1 MAGTLDRLSGRS
13 NDDWVAA
20 DLEYVVHPSAP
31 ADGERLVVVD
41 GHGCTLVGA
50 DGREY
55 LDVHAGAWLVQ
66 AGHGRTE
73 IADAVQRQL
82 SGVAHFSLLLGVT
95 NEPAI
100 ALAEK
105 LISLA
110 PEGFGKVRFCTSGSE
125 ADDEAIQLV
134 RYYHAARGAI
144 SRTKIITLQGAYHGR
159 TTAGTALSKRDV
171 PGLPHVLGADTV
183 LQVPAPTAY
192 RNVCPEG
199 RDLVDFCIAELERTI
214 AEAGAENIAA
224 MFGEPMQ
231 GPAGMIPL
239 PADYWPRVQE
249 VLRRNGILM
258 VMDEVVTACGRSGE
272 WLQSTALGL
281 TPDLIL
287 TAKGLASGY
296 MPIGALLLSNEFAA
310 GTEGVHG
317 SGSYGGHAAS
327 CAAALANID
336 ILEREDLLQNAKDR
350 GAQFQRELS
359 ELLELD
365 VVGDVH
371 GIGLMI
377 GVDLVSDKST
387 KAPLTG
393 LDEVLTFDIRRESGV
408 ILHVGR
414 GTIILTPPLVI
425 TEAEVT
431 RTVQAIRRALE
442 RVTPDGGYTPAAEA
456 AAAPALAASH

>member
-1 MAGTLDRLSGRS
+1 MTGTLERLSSLG
-13 NDDWVAA
+13 NDKWIDK
-20 DLEYVVHPSAP
+20 DLRYLVHPSAP
-31 ADGERLVVVD
+31 SDGERLVVVD
-41 GHGCTLVGA
+41 GRGCTLVGA

-66 AGHGRTE
+66 VGHGREE
-73 IADAVQRQL
+73 IADAVRQQL

-95 NEPAI
+95 NAPAI

-134 RYYHAARGAI
+134 RYYHATRGAE
-144 SRTKIITLQGAYHGR
+144 SRTKIITLKGAYHGR
-159 TTAGTALSKRDV
+159 STAGTALSKRDI
-171 PGLPHVLGADTV
+171 PGLPHVLGEDAV
-183 LQVPAPTAY
+183 IQVPAPTPY
-192 RNVCPEG
+192 RNECPEG
-199 RDLVDFCIAELERTI
+199 EDLVDFCIAELERAI
-214 AEAGAENIAA
+214 DEAGAESIAA

-239 PADYWPRVQE
+239 PAGYWQRVQE
-249 VLRRNGILM
+249 VLRKHGILM
-258 VMDEVVTACGRSGE
+258 VMDEVVTAFGRSGE

-281 TPDLIL
+281 RPDLIL

-296 MPIGALLLSNEFAA
+296 MPIGALLLSDEFAEA
-310 GTEGVHG
+310 TEGVHG

-327 CAAALANID
+327 CAAALASID
-336 ILEREDLLQNAKDR
+336 IIERENLLQHAKDR

-359 ELLELD
+359 ELLELEI
-365 VVGDVH
+365 VGDVH

-377 GVDLVSDKST
+377 GVDLVKDKRT
-387 KAPLTG
+387 KEPLLG
-393 LDEVLTFDIRRESGV
+393 LDDVLTFDIRRESGV
-408 ILHVGR
+408 ILHIGR

-431 RTVQAIRRALE
+431 RTVQAIRKALL
-442 RVTPDGGYTPAAEA
+442 RVSPDGGYTP
-456 AAAPALAASH
+456 SS